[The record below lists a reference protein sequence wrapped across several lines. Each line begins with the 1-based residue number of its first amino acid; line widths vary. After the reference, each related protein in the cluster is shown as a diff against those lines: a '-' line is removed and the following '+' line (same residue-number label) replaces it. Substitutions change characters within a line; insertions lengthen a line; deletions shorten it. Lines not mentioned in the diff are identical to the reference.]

1 LYVLKGAGAINKYTI
16 RPLRLG
22 TIRRKKESMS
32 YHCGVDEIWD
42 FPLISYYLEGDGSKI
57 IVDTG
62 GSAPDGR
69 KWQPYF
75 RKKNERLDRALFDIG
90 VSPAEINL
98 VIFTHLHW
106 DHAGNNR
113 IFSNARFVV
122 QKKELDY
129 LLSPEPKVK
138 AGYEADLVMRTKY
151 ETIDGDCEIVPGIS
165 VVLTPGHTVGMQ
177 CVVVETASDKYI
189 LGGDLITLLENWEA
203 VPPIPSGNHYNLE
216 LMKKSLDR
224 VQELHGKILPGH
236 DEKVFKQKI

>member
-1 LYVLKGAGAINKYTI
+1 MINQYTI

-22 TIRRKKESMS
+22 TIRRKKESMA
-32 YHCGVDEIWD
+32 YHCGIDEIWD
-42 FPLISYYLEGDGSKI
+42 FPLVSYYLEGSGSKI

-62 GSAPDGR
+62 GSMPDGQ

-75 RKKNERLDRALFDIG
+75 RNKNEGLDSALSDIG
-90 VSPAEINL
+90 VSPEEINL

-113 IFSNARFVV
+113 IFPNARFIV

-138 AGYEADLVMRTKY
+138 AGYEVDLVLQTKY
-151 ETIDGDCEIVPGIS
+151 ETVDGDCEIIPGIS

-177 CVVVETASDKYI
+177 CVVVETASGKFI
-189 LGGDLITLLENWEA
+189 LGGDLITLFENWEA
-203 VPPIPSGNHYNLE
+203 IPHIPNGNYYSLE
-216 LMKKSLDR
+216 LMMKSLDR
-224 VQELHGKILPGH
+224 VQKLNGKILPGH
-236 DEKVFKQKI
+236 DEKVFKLKI